1 VPNQDEQADPADDE
15 HVSDVEDG
23 PVVQVNES
31 GPRLGALRLWRAPDR
46 LTSPEARSGSHPI
59 EARDP
64 PGPPLIVEAARVPQP
79 AERYPRAA

>member
-31 GPRLGALRLWRAPDR
+31 GPRLGALRLWRAPIVSRRRR
-46 LTSPEARSGSHPI
+46 LEAGHTQSKHEIP
-59 EARDP
+59 
-64 PGPPLIVEAARVPQP
+64 RV
-79 AERYPRAA
+79 RR